1 MASET
6 QPPMRDESAAARRR
20 HLMPRWQV
28 FIPSATVIVA
38 FVAYAWVFTDQATA
52 GVERVQEVVVT
63 SLGWFYIVIV
73 AGFVVFVLVM
83 GLGRFGDVKLGRD
96 RDEPEF
102 SIKAW
107 LAMLFAAGMGI
118 GLVFWGVA
126 EPLSH
131 LANPRPGVTGTD
143 AELAQQAMIQT
154 LLHWGVHPWAIYV
167 IVGLAI
173 AYAVHRRG
181 RPVSIRW
188 ALEPVLGRSVR
199 GWVGDLIDIVAIV
212 GTVFGVATS
221 LGLGVLQI
229 AEGMA
234 LVGDIDPGT
243 FLHVSLVVGITL
255 IAILSVATGLRRGI
269 KWLSQI
275 NISLMALLL
284 VFVLVAGP
292 TLFLLREFVQS
303 VGVYLQNLLRLS
315 FDVGALQGDEGAEWA
330 AAWTTFYWGWWMSW
344 APFVGIFI
352 ARISKGRTVRQF
364 VGGVLL
370 VPTLVSFLWF
380 SVLGGAALHEEVF
393 GPGGLIEFEND
404 AAVVTE
410 EGALF
415 GLLGTLPAATF
426 VSLGV
431 IVLIALFFITSS
443 DSGSLVVDMLS
454 SGGSPDPPTWSRV
467 FWAAVEGAV
476 AVALVLMVADQEGLA
491 ALQTAVVIAAVPV
504 SVVMILMCV
513 ALWRQLHAE
522 RTAQLRAE
530 RDRRAEELATQVAGQ
545 VSEEVTEQV
554 PERVTEHLID
564 EGIIRPRRRRR
575 PRPEPP
581 TAGQ

>member
-1 MASET
+1 
-6 QPPMRDESAAARRR
+6 
-20 HLMPRWQV
+20 
-28 FIPSATVIVA
+28 
-38 FVAYAWVFTDQATA
+38 
-52 GVERVQEVVVT
+52 
-63 SLGWFYIVIV
+63 
-73 AGFVVFVLVM
+73 
-83 GLGRFGDVKLGRD
+83 
-96 RDEPEF
+96 
-102 SIKAW
+102 
-107 LAMLFAAGMGI
+107 
-118 GLVFWGVA
+118 
-126 EPLSH
+126 
-131 LANPRPGVTGTD
+131 
-143 AELAQQAMIQT
+143 
-154 LLHWGVHPWAIYV
+154 
-167 IVGLAI
+167 
-173 AYAVHRRG
+173 
-181 RPVSIRW
+181 
-188 ALEPVLGRSVR
+188 
-199 GWVGDLIDIVAIV
+199 
-212 GTVFGVATS
+212 
-221 LGLGVLQI
+221 
-229 AEGMA
+229 
-234 LVGDIDPGT
+234 
-243 FLHVSLVVGITL
+243 
-255 IAILSVATGLRRGI
+255 
-269 KWLSQI
+269 
-275 NISLMALLL
+275 
-284 VFVLVAGP
+284 
-292 TLFLLREFVQS
+292 
-303 VGVYLQNLLRLS
+303 
-315 FDVGALQGDEGAEWA
+315 
-330 AAWTTFYWGWWMSW
+330 MSW

>member
-1 MASET
+1 MST
-6 QPPMRDESAAARRR
+6 DTSSGRSAEPAPVSRWR

-28 FIPSATVIVA
+28 FIPAATVIVV
-38 FVAYAWVFTDQATA
+38 FVVYAWVFTEQATA
-52 GVERVQEVVVT
+52 GVERLQEVLVE
-63 SLGWFYIVIV
+63 SLGWYYIVIV

-96 RDEPEF
+96 TDEPEF
-102 SIKAW
+102 SLIAW

-131 LANPRPGVTGTD
+131 LANPRPGIEGSEP
-143 AELAQQAMIQT
+143 ALAQQSLIQT
-154 LLHWGVHPWAIYV
+154 FLHWGIHPWAIYV

-229 AEGMA
+229 AEGMS
-234 LVGDIDPGT
+234 LIGDVEPGR
-243 FLHVSLVVGITL
+243 FLHVSLIIGITL

-275 NISLMALLL
+275 NISLMTLLL
-284 VFVLVAGP
+284 IFVLVAGP

-303 VGVYLQNLLRLS
+303 IGLYLQNLLRLS
-315 FDVGALQGDEGAEWA
+315 FDVGALEGPEGAAWA
-330 AAWTTFYWGWWMSW
+330 AGWTTFYWGWWMSW

-380 SVLGGAALHEEVF
+380 SVLGGAALHEQIF
-393 GPGGLIEFEND
+393 GAGELIGTEDGEP
-404 AAVVTE
+404 VVTE
-410 EGALF
+410 AGALF
-415 GLLGTLPAATF
+415 GLLDTLPAATF
-426 VSLGV
+426 VSVGV

-454 SGGSPDPPTWSRV
+454 SGGDPDPPTWSRV
-467 FWAAVEGAV
+467 FWAAIEGAV
-476 AVALVLMVADQEGLA
+476 AVALVLMVTDQEGLA

-504 SVVMILMCV
+504 SVIMILMSV
-513 ALWRQLHAE
+513 ALWRQLQAE
-522 RTAQLRAE
+522 RTAQLRQQ
-530 RDRRAEELATQVAGQ
+530 RTRRAEELSEQ
-545 VSEEVTEQV
+545 VSEEVAEQV
-554 PERVTEHLID
+554 SEHLLD
-564 EGIIRPRRRRR
+564 ESLITRPRRRR
-575 PRPEPP
+575 PENR
-581 TAGQ
+581 TTLGTDT